1 MMINCRNVRNR
12 TTVQASHYEG
22 PGRGTSRE
30 LITGHLRGRRIPSR
44 NMAAAVAF
52 LRGRAAAVSVR
63 QWPLQAA
70 GRRRPSHW
78 RADVAVTCQ
87 AGSGERVLVTSP
99 QYLLVTARAVITTV
113 RTHDR
118 LGGEAATRCRQSL
131 GNLSLRSRPFTCGV
145 RT

>member
-52 LRGRAAAVSVR
+52 YGGVPLPCQYVS
-63 QWPLQAA
+63 
-70 GRRRPSHW
+70 G
-78 RADVAVTCQ
+78 
-87 AGSGERVLVTSP
+87 
-99 QYLLVTARAVITTV
+99 
-113 RTHDR
+113 
-118 LGGEAATRCRQSL
+118 
-131 GNLSLRSRPFTCGV
+131 RSRLPAADGLPTGGPMS
-145 RT
+145 R